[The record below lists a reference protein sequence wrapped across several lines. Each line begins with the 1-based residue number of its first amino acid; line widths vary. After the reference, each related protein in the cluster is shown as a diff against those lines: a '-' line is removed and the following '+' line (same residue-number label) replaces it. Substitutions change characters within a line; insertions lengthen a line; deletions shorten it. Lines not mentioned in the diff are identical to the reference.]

1 MRRQPA
7 TLLALLLAVAPDVA
21 CRRPA
26 GASAADARELVIGV
40 TLNPQRAGME
50 SIDRGVE
57 LAVATLNAELERNP
71 APGRVARFALRR
83 TPRHVT
89 SAVQA
94 AGLLRD
100 DPAVVGIV
108 GDAESGRTLDAISI
122 IEDAAG
128 DGASALVAVS
138 PTATSPA
145 LSGRSPWL
153 FRVCPSD
160 EVSSRAAARYAADTL
175 GARRAAVIYRNDPYG
190 RDWAATFER
199 AFQERGGTLV
209 LRDPYVAGVTEWA
222 ALAGYVGRLDADVL
236 LFPGSAEDAAAL
248 HRALRA
254 AGVRIPVI
262 GGDPVSGL
270 AALPEFAG
278 VRYLTAFLPERV
290 EGVEARAFIE
300 HYTRRFG
307 TPPDLRAAMAYDAA
321 TVIGRAAMAVGG
333 DRARVRDWVAGVGTA
348 HPAIDG
354 VAGPVA
360 FDARHDVV
368 ARTVHVATVR
378 AANGDA
384 ATATATA
391 TATPRRAEAAR

>member
-57 LAVATLNAELERNP
+57 LAVATLNAELERSP

-122 IEDAAG
+122 IEDAAATARAPSSPSRRPPPARALRDAARG
-128 DGASALVAVS
+128 CSGSAR
-138 PTATSPA
+138 AT
-145 LSGRSPWL
+145 RS
-153 FRVCPSD
+153 
-160 EVSSRAAARYAADTL
+160 SSRTAARYAADSL
-175 GARRAAVIYRNDPYG
+175 GARRAAVIYRNDPVRPRLG
-190 RDWAATFER
+190 RDLRR

-236 LFPGSAEDAAAL
+236 LFPGSAEDAAAAAP
-248 HRALRA
+248 RAA
-254 AGVRIPVI
+254 APAGVRIPVI
-262 GGDPVSGL
+262 GGDPSPGSRRCRSSRRAVPHRVP
-270 AALPEFAG
+270 ARNARG
-278 VRYLTAFLPERV
+278 VRGPRV
-290 EGVEARAFIE
+290 HRALHPALRHAPRPARRDGV
-300 HYTRRFG
+300 RRG
-307 TPPDLRAAMAYDAA
+307 DR
-321 TVIGRAAMAVGG
+321 
-333 DRARVRDWVAGVGTA
+333 DRARRDGG
-348 HPAIDG
+348 
-354 VAGPVA
+354 
-360 FDARHDVV
+360 R
-368 ARTVHVATVR
+368 RR
-378 AANGDA
+378 
-384 ATATATA
+384 
-391 TATPRRAEAAR
+391 PRPRP